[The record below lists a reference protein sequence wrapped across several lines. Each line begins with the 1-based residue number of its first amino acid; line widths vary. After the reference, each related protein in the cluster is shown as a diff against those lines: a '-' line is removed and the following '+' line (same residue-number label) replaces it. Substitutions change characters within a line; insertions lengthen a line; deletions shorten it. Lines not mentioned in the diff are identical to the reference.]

1 MSSRS
6 LESYRQVCL
15 VRVTHVR
22 MCVGVCVCVR
32 ACVACGVFQVKSV
45 SQVSCGLLNFPC
57 SCVPPPPAAHPA
69 KESNLA
75 YLIT

>member
-1 MSSRS
+1 
-6 LESYRQVCL
+6 
-15 VRVTHVR
+15 
-22 MCVGVCVCVR
+22 MCVSVCVCV
-32 ACVACGVFQVKSV
+32 CVCFQVKSV
-45 SQVSCGLLNFPC
+45 SQVSCALLNFPC